1 MGAKHAQRR
10 LRSQA
15 EALAEGLGDT
25 TQSAAE
31 AERDQRGAEEPTLPA
46 PAARPRKHRA
56 VQILDD
62 NSHPLRH
69 TDFPRS
75 VWTCLLRLRAEGGA
89 CRSGRFLAVASSRRR
104 FRSLYSACAG
114 HDGWVVGGAVRDL
127 MLSCRPKDFDIVT
140 TATPTQACLD
150 LQRSA
155 T

>member
-1 MGAKHAQRR
+1 M
-10 LRSQA
+10 
-15 EALAEGLGDT
+15 AEGLGET
-25 TQSAAE
+25 THSAAE
-31 AERDQRGAEEPTLPA
+31 VERDQNGAEEPILPA

-62 NSHPLRH
+62 SSHPLRH

-89 CRSGRFLAVASSRRR
+89 RRSGSFSRMNLPRQM
-104 FRSLYSACAG
+104 FICLCSACAG

-150 LQRSA
+150 LQRSDV
-155 T
+155 TS